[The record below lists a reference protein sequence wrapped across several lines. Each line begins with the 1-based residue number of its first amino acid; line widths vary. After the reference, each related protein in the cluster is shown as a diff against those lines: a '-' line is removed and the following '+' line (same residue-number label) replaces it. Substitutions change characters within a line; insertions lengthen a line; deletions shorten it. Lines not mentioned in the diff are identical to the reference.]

1 MRYSV
6 DSMRRWEMA
15 DQLTLMEAIEQRGPY
30 AVWEL
35 MDDDEKKAA
44 AVAFWNE
51 ADRESRAALEVA
63 LAQDLKF
70 RPQSVRQLSAEKVAG
85 RLVRLADSL
94 PETVLFQYL
103 FHLHMSERRPLMVEY
118 LDAIGLPHDNGALD
132 LPDDFEGPDQ
142 EKVEA
147 AARDLIKAREHEA
160 LLYLGTLIVAD
171 TDFWKGLEPLLKEYA
186 EDGTKV

>member
-1 MRYSV
+1 
-6 DSMRRWEMA
+6 MA
-15 DQLTLMEAIEQRGPY
+15 DQLTLMEAVEQRGPY

-51 ADRESRAALEVA
+51 ADRESRSAIEVA

-70 RPQSVRQLSAEKVAG
+70 RSQSVRQLSAERVAG
-85 RLVRLADSL
+85 RLVRLADAL

-103 FHLHMSERRPLMVEY
+103 FHLHMGDRRPLMVEY
-118 LDAIGLPHDNGALD
+118 LDAVGLPHDDGALD
-132 LPDDFEGPDQ
+132 LPDDFEGPDP
-142 EKVEA
+142 EKVET

-160 LLYLGTLIVAD
+160 LVYLGTLMVAD
-171 TDFWKGLEPLLKEYA
+171 TDFWKSLEPVLKEYA
-186 EDGTKV
+186 ADGTAVG

>member
-1 MRYSV
+1 
-6 DSMRRWEMA
+6 MA
-15 DQLTLMEAIEQRGPY
+15 DQLTLLEAVEQRGPY

-35 MDDDEKKAA
+35 MDDDEKRAA
-44 AVAFWNE
+44 AIAFWNE
-51 ADRESRAALEVA
+51 ADRESRTALEIS

-103 FHLHMSERRPLMVEY
+103 FHLHMSGRRPLMVEY
-118 LDAIGLPHDNGALD
+118 LDAVGLPHEDGALD
-132 LPDDFEGPDQ
+132 LPDDFEGPDG

-147 AARDLIKAREHEA
+147 AARDLTKGKEHEA
-160 LLYLGTLIVAD
+160 LVYLGTLMVAD
-171 TDFWKGLEPLLKEYA
+171 AEFWKDLEPVLKEYSA
-186 EDGTKV
+186 DGTKA